1 MDLFDML
8 QNHVGLFLLV
18 LTRISGIFLISPFL
32 GSVNIPVNIRVG
44 TAFFIS
50 IVLFPVIEMQGLPA
64 LPQRVDQYAALV
76 VAELLIGWMIGF
88 VGYVLFSAINVGGQL
103 IDMQVGFATI
113 SVMDPTSGQQVP
125 LVGSFLYNLC
135 ILIFLSVNGHYII
148 LSALSES
155 FMAVP
160 AMSAQ
165 FDGRIVMFM
174 IDIIGG
180 VFATGLKLALPVLFA
195 ILLTNVGL
203 GVLARTMPQMNIF
216 VVGIPAQIIIGIF
229 VIGIMLPFYALFLD
243 VIFNELYGGITA
255 MLRAISG

>member
-1 MDLFDML
+1 ML
-8 QNHVGLFLLV
+8 QNHIGLFLLV

-32 GSVNIPVNIRVG
+32 GSINIPAKIRVG

-50 IVLFPVIEMQGLPA
+50 IVLFPVIEMQGLPV

-135 ILIFLSVNGHYII
+135 ILIFLSANGHYII

-243 VIFNELYGGITA
+243 VIFNELYGDITA

>member
-1 MDLFDML
+1 ML